1 VRRIRIGPGVLIAA
15 AFIGPGTVTTATVV
29 GAEHGYVLGWGIV
42 FSIFAT
48 IVLQEMAAR
57 LGVVGR
63 VGLGQAI
70 RRRVPPGMP
79 FLLAASLV
87 IAAIFIGNIAY
98 EGGNLSGAAAGLTL
112 LPGLDSNTG
121 FDVSPQQLFV
131 LALGLLAFGMLWLGS
146 FDLLKKVLTVLV
158 LMLTLAYAWAAVEV
172 NVDWSA
178 LLRGL
183 LPLRLPSGAE
193 LSLIALVGTTVVP
206 YNLFLHADAAKS
218 HYGSADDLSAARTD
232 TSVSVI
238 LGGLV
243 TLLISALAAATFGGS
258 GSTVTNAAQ
267 LAEPLG
273 VSLGH
278 AAPIV
283 VGVGLLAAGLTSAIT
298 APLAAAYAL
307 AGILGWPIQLRE
319 RRFRLAWIT
328 VLLAGILFSVAG
340 IRPVPLILIA
350 QAANGILLPV
360 IAGFLVWAA
369 NDQRILGDAVN
380 SPARNTMAFLVVLIT
395 VGLAVKT
402 LIGLL

>member
-1 VRRIRIGPGVLIAA
+1 MRRIRIGPGVLIAA

>member
-1 VRRIRIGPGVLIAA
+1 
-15 AFIGPGTVTTATVV
+15 VV